1 MSLLTGPLNQSI
13 GLKRYEYTLLMPYSI
28 PFQCSLCMRTIVVTE
43 PIPPNPY
50 FMTDADPTSRSYEKG
65 IKTGSL
71 MLEPLRL

>member
-28 PFQCSLCMRTIVVTE
+28 LFQCSLCMRTIVVTE

-50 FMTDADPTSRSYEKG
+50 SMTDADPTSRSYE
-65 IKTGSL
+65 
-71 MLEPLRL
+71 E